1 MTNINEDMSRTEALR
16 ILHCPDTVGGI
27 YSEKYGQAL
36 YVAMQA
42 LEQEP
47 CKNMLSRE
55 AVLGLAKQMYLDVA
69 NSAIDAHTI
78 SDCVSLTAS
87 KCREY
92 IDEHVRDLP
101 PVASAHKI
109 GPCIYADL
117 PNELD
122 EGMTIG
128 DIIMAIFPNLREIK
142 MVLENEDG
150 DDFEVK
156 YNLMSGEVSK
166 EWNAPYKGE
175 K

>member
-47 CKNMLSRE
+47 CENMLSRE

-69 NSAIDAHTI
+69 NSTINARTI
-78 SDCVSLTAS
+78 SDCISLTAS

-92 IDEHVRDLP
+92 IIEHIQGLP
-101 PVASAHKI
+101 PVVPTHKV
-109 GPCIYADL
+109 G
-117 PNELD
+117 
-122 EGMTIG
+122 
-128 DIIMAIFPNLREIK
+128 K
-142 MVLENEDG
+142 
-150 DDFEVK
+150 
-156 YNLMSGEVSK
+156 
-166 EWNAPYKGE
+166 
-175 K
+175 